1 MGRKINPI
9 ALRLGINKTWNSIWF
24 EDNKVKYAAQL
35 GLDIAVKKVL
45 RETLA
50 PAGLDSFK
58 LSWYSDKLEI
68 EIIVARPGVAIGRG
82 GEGIDKLQK
91 DVKKIAK
98 RNVDIKIK
106 ELSKPDLSARV
117 IARGIA
123 DGLERRQPMK
133 LLVINFKEKA
143 VQAGAKG
150 IKIQV
155 SGRINNASQART
167 IKDSEGAV
175 PLQTMKAD
183 IDYAE
188 EVAATSDAGLFGV
201 KVWVYADNKNK
212 SKDTR

>member
-9 ALRLGINKTWNSIWF
+9 ALRLGINKTWNSIWY
-24 EDNKVKYAAQL
+24 EGNKKAYAARL
-35 GLDIAVKKVL
+35 GQDIQVKKIL
-45 RETLA
+45 KETLS
-50 PAGLDSFK
+50 PAGLDSYK

-68 EIIVARPGVAIGRG
+68 EIMVARPGVAIGRG

-91 DVKKIAK
+91 DIKKVAK
-98 RNVDIKIK
+98 MNVDIKIK
-106 ELSKPDLSARV
+106 ELRKPDLSARV

-167 IKDSEGAV
+167 IKDQEGAV

-201 KVWVYADNKNK
+201 KVWVYADNTDKVK
-212 SKDTR
+212 EGR